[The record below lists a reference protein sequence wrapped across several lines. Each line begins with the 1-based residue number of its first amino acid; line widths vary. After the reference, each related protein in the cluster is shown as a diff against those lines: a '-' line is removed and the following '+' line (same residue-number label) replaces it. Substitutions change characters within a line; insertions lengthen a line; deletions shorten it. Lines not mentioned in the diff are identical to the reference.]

1 MSGTEPQGF
10 LKLIRGLGRTQSNPR
25 YPLWETEEMII
36 GRDPSCQIALDA
48 HQYTIVSRKHAVIRY
63 SQIDNHWEV
72 CDLGSA
78 NGTYVNQSLLRGCH
92 CLKNGDRIMLG
103 LKGPVFEVELRSRNA
118 VPTPT
123 LVSNSSISQPAA
135 TQSVTLTQLFPIFS
149 TGQELARKA
158 YLIPASLTA
167 LVAVL
172 LFFLRI
178 PELFNLVLGA
188 YLAAIAY
195 TYIYQLCGKHKPWW
209 LLLGSAL
216 WTLLLAIPLVQL
228 LAPFFYQGLAGW
240 ATGDQ
245 LLPTLARQTLG
256 TGLLEELIKALPI
269 FLVLFWGKFRF
280 VSTHQTWGVREPLD
294 GILIGTASAVG
305 FTLIETLGLYV
316 PSQIQSIAAI
326 SGGDMGQ
333 LAGLQLLIPRILG
346 SVSGHLAYSGYL
358 GYFIGLS
365 VLKPKQR
372 WQILAIGYG
381 SAALLHGL
389 WNTTGTFVA
398 SQVSLFAG
406 LICLAA
412 IGVLSYAFL
421 AAAILKARALSPT
434 RSQNF
439 ATRIKE

>member
-1 MSGTEPQGF
+1 MMSGTEPQGF
-10 LKLIRGLGRTQSNPR
+10 LKPIRGLGKTQSSPP
-25 YPLWETEEMII
+25 YPLWGTGEIII

-48 HQYTIVSRKHAVIRY
+48 HQQTIVSRKHAVIRY
-63 SQIDNHWEV
+63 SPTHNHWEIG
-72 CDLGSA
+72 DLGSA
-78 NGTYVNQSLLRGCH
+78 NGTYINQTLLRGCQI
-92 CLKNGDRIMLG
+92 LKHGDRIMLG
-103 LKGPVFEVELRSRNA
+103 MKGPEFEVELPSA
-118 VPTPT
+118 QVVGTPT
-123 LVSNSSISQPAA
+123 FVSPSGSSPPVI

-149 TGQELARKA
+149 TGQELTRKA

-172 LFFLRI
+172 LFFLRV
-178 PELFNLVLGA
+178 PELFNLVLGG

-209 LLLGSAL
+209 LLLGSTL

-228 LAPFFYQGLAGW
+228 LAPLFYQGLAGW

-245 LLPTLARQTLG
+245 FLPTLARYTLG

-269 FLVLFWGKFRF
+269 FLVLLWGKFRF
-280 VSTHQTWGVREPLD
+280 VSSRQTWGVQEPLD

-372 WQILAIGYG
+372 WQILAVGYG
-381 SAALLHGL
+381 SAAVLHGL

-439 ATRIKE
+439 ATRIK

>member
-1 MSGTEPQGF
+1 MSGTEPQGY
-10 LKLIRGLGRTQSNPR
+10 LKPIRGLGKTKSYPP
-25 YPLWETEEMII
+25 YPLWGTEEIVI
-36 GRDPSCQIALDA
+36 GRDPSCQIALNPNQ
-48 HQYTIVSRKHAVIRY
+48 HTIVSRKHAVIRC
-63 SQIDNHWEV
+63 SPMNGEWEV
-72 CDLGSA
+72 CDLDSA
-78 NGTYVNQSLLRGCH
+78 NGTYVNQTLLRGCQRLNH
-92 CLKNGDRIMLG
+92 GDRLMLG
-103 LKGPVFEVELRSRNA
+103 MKGPEFEVELRSGHIA
-118 VPTPT
+118 ATPT
-123 LVSNSSISQPAA
+123 LISSSSASPPVA

-149 TGQELARKA
+149 TGQELTRKA

-172 LFFLRI
+172 LFFLRV
-178 PELFNLVLGA
+178 PELFNLVLGG

-216 WTLLLAIPLVQL
+216 WTLLLAIPLVKL
-228 LAPFFYQGLAGW
+228 LAPLFYQGLAGW

-245 LLPTLARQTLG
+245 FIPTLARHTLG
-256 TGLLEELIKALPI
+256 TGLLEELIKVLPI

-280 VSTHQTWGVREPLD
+280 ASPHQTWGVREPLD

-346 SVSGHLAYSGYL
+346 SVSGHLAYSGYF

-365 VLKPKQR
+365 VLKQKQR
-372 WQILAIGYG
+372 WQILAVGY
-381 SAALLHGL
+381 STAALLHGL

-406 LICLAA
+406 LISLAA
-412 IGVLSYAFL
+412 IGILSYAFL

-439 ATRIKE
+439 ATRIK

>member
-1 MSGTEPQGF
+1 M
-10 LKLIRGLGRTQSNPR
+10 RGLGKTKSSPP
-25 YPLWETEEMII
+25 YPLWGTEEITI

-48 HQYTIVSRKHAVIRY
+48 HRHTIVSRKHAVIRC
-63 SQIDNHWEV
+63 SPTHRDWEI

-78 NGTYVNQSLLRGCH
+78 NGTYVNQTLLRGCQRLSH
-92 CLKNGDRIMLG
+92 GDRIMLG
-103 LKGPVFEVELRSRNA
+103 LKGPEFEVELHSGSVA
-118 VPTPT
+118 STPPT
-123 LVSNSSISQPAA
+123 LISTAHSSLPVA

-149 TGQELARKA
+149 TGQELTRKA

-172 LFFLRI
+172 LFFLRV
-178 PELFNLVLGA
+178 PELFNLVLGG

-216 WTLLLAIPLVQL
+216 WTLLLAIPLVKL
-228 LAPFFYQGLAGW
+228 LAPLFYQGLAGW

-245 LLPTLARQTLG
+245 FIPTLARHTLG
-256 TGLLEELIKALPI
+256 TGLLEELIKVLPI

-280 VSTHQTWGVREPLD
+280 ASPHQTWGVREPLD

-365 VLKPKQR
+365 VLKQKQR
-372 WQILAIGYG
+372 WQILAVGY
-381 SAALLHGL
+381 STAALLHGL

-406 LICLAA
+406 LISLAA
-412 IGVLSYAFL
+412 IGILSYAFL

-439 ATRIKE
+439 ATRIK